1 MDFEKIEETFKEY
14 VSKFDWNNEKI
25 RLKYFHTLEVA
36 KISYNLASKLGLN
49 DKDKDLAKLIG
60 YLHDIGRFEQVAVT
74 NTFKDKEM
82 DHALNGVKV
91 LFDDN
96 LIRNFIK
103 EDTYDEIIRKAV
115 KNHNKLKILDEVNER
130 EKIFVNIIRDADK
143 MDIFRVRKIDYK
155 NEFILPPSPIV
166 LKCIEEEKSVSLSD
180 IKNKSDSILCVL
192 AFIFDFNFKES
203 FILLKELGYYH
214 ELLNSI
220 EVSDENK
227 EIFNK
232 IKERVLNK
240 FEV

>member
-14 VSKFDWNNEKI
+14 VSKFDWDNEKI

-82 DHALNGVKV
+82 DHAENGIKV
-91 LFDDN
+91 LFDEG
-96 LIRNFIK
+96 LIRSFIK

-115 KNHNKLKILDEVNER
+115 RNHNKLKILDDVTEE
-130 EKIFVNIIRDADK
+130 EKVFVNIIRDADK

-155 NEFILPPSPIV
+155 NEFILPPSTTV
-166 LKCIEEEKSVSLSD
+166 LKCIKEEKSVSLAD

-214 ELLNSI
+214 ELLDTI

-232 IKERVLNK
+232 IKERLLNK